1 MRVVTDDAGS
11 ITAGGATLKGHV
23 NAYGNSTV
31 VTFKYGTTKDET
43 GWTEATGVTGSP
55 VTGSTNTAVS
65 KAITGLT
72 TKTVYY
78 YRVKGVATVSGE
90 SVTVY
95 GIKRSFKTI

>member
-1 MRVVTDDAGS
+1 MGRNLRAKVRVLASAED
-11 ITAGGATLKGHV
+11 IIIP
-23 NAYGNSTV
+23 V
-31 VTFKYGTTKDET
+31 VG
-43 GWTEATGVTGSP
+43 
-55 VTGSTNTAVS
+55 
-65 KAITGLT
+65 AITGLT